1 MEYNISM
8 SQASAT
14 SDVFNAIADPRR
26 RQIIDL
32 LSQRSGLPVGTIVL
46 TLGLLQPAVSKH
58 LGVLREV
65 GIVSAKKLGKSRIY
79 ELNLTQLRTVQDW
92 IQTLE
97 KHWQSQPDRIRAR
110 AEQRAS
116 RSSRTPE

>member
-1 MEYNISM
+1 MA
-8 SQASAT
+8 QASDT

-32 LSQRSGLPVGTIVL
+32 LSRRRGLSVGTIVP
-46 TLGLLQPAVSKH
+46 TLGLPQPAVSKH

-65 GIVSAKKLGKSRIY
+65 GIVSVKKFGKSRVY
-79 ELNLTQLRTVQDW
+79 ELDLVQLRTVQDW

-97 KHWQSQPDRIRAR
+97 RHWQSQLDRIRAR
-110 AEQRAS
+110 VEQRAS
-116 RSSRTPE
+116 RSSGTPE

>member
-1 MEYNISM
+1 MPRT
-8 SQASAT
+8 SAT

-32 LSQRSGLPVGTIVL
+32 LSRRRGLPVGIIVL
-46 TLGLLQPAVSKH
+46 TLGLAQPAVSKH

-65 GIVSAKKLGKSRIY
+65 GIVTVTKLGKSRVY
-79 ELNLTQLRTVQDW
+79 ALNLAQLRTIQDW
-92 IQTLE
+92 VQTLE
-97 KHWQSQPDRIRAR
+97 KHWERQLDRIRAR

-116 RSSRTPE
+116 RSSNPSE

>member
-1 MEYNISM
+1 MPRV
-8 SQASAT
+8 SAT

-32 LSQRSGLPVGTIVL
+32 LSQRRGLPVGTIVT
-46 TLGLLQPAVSKH
+46 TLGLRQPAVSKH
-58 LGVLREV
+58 LGVLRGV
-65 GIVSAKKLGKSRIY
+65 GIVTVEKLGKSRVY
-79 ELNLTQLRTVQDW
+79 DLNLEQLRTIQKW

-97 KHWQSQPDRIRAR
+97 MHWERQLGRIRAR

-116 RSSRTPE
+116 RSSDTPE